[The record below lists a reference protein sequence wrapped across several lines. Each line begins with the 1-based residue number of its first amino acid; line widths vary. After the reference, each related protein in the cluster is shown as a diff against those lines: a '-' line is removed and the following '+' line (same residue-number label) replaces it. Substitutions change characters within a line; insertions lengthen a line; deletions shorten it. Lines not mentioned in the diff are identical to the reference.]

1 MAEDQNE
8 IRSMEGIAQQEEGGC
23 EACFKAKQFS
33 DELIGRLPVLNDQ
46 DEQTLKEAKQVAQQA
61 NELVAEYKQYLN
73 AISLQDIQQV
83 ADENMY
89 EEKNSLE

>member
-1 MAEDQNE
+1 
-8 IRSMEGIAQQEEGGC
+8 MEGIAQQEEGRC

-73 AISLQDIQQV
+73 AISLQDIQKV

-89 EEKNSLE
+89 EEKNS